1 MLTLK
6 KFQRKCVEEIK
17 HRLLIQNQ
25 YNTVIQAPTGSGK
38 TIILSKFIDECL
50 DETSD
55 NLVFIWFTPGA
66 GDLED
71 QSKKKFDTFI
81 NNRTTKYLDD
91 VLNCG
96 FAKDDVVFIN
106 WEQVTKNT
114 NKAFNKAEQRC
125 LLDKIEIAKEN
136 LKFII
141 IIDECHIG
149 NTDKAKSIVSKFEP
163 IAEISVS
170 ATIDKADIK
179 IEEYE
184 VIEEELITKAIYIN
198 DGIPKDI
205 MIKNEHFYL
214 IDKAIEKHSEIKKQY
229 DLLNLNINPL
239 IIIQYPNNSD
249 YLIDEVNDYLKTKGF
264 SYELK
269 NVGIWMSGDSDSIT
283 KKENIDNITANN
295 DSVSI
300 LHIKQAIST
309 GWDCV
314 RAKIL
319 VKLRVNMKDSFEVQ
333 TLGRIRRM
341 PEQKHYQSELLDNCF
356 LYTFDE
362 DYKNEVVRT
371 FNDAYNTKLIFLKTE
386 YEDIDLGLV
395 KEMKSSKKSGL
406 AESETKDLIKKYL
419 IDYLS
424 LTNDTDLN
432 KELLYNIGFDFNPYI
447 SKSIIQE
454 KVYNSKELLEDAHKV
469 SVNIEIDLKDKKLL
483 NESIWIIA
491 SKLGFERSLTSG
503 ILKNLF
509 LNEGDILSLSEEEFF
524 AFIVNNRDLI
534 KDLFFRAINSNITQ
548 EKVANTEITTMR
560 FAIPKIDLFKFKT
573 GLKTVNVMDSN
584 VYVDYTD
591 DAVRSKPEKR
601 FERYCEVNE
610 NVEWLYKNGESSQSY
625 LSIIRIDNTEKQW
638 IFYPDY
644 IIKLKNGDLYIIETK
659 GGEDSLGN
667 SKNIDSE
674 KVEGK
679 FNALKRYVS
688 QHEDRYFKTYG
699 TKCPYKLNWGF
710 VRDSDIHENELYF
723 NNTEYQEDLH
733 HSNWINLKEVF

>member
-17 HRLLIQNQ
+17 HRLLIKNQ

-198 DGIPKDI
+198 DGIPKNI

-249 YLIDEVNDYLKTKGF
+249 YLIDEVNEYLKTKGF

-269 NVGIWMSGDSDSIT
+269 NVGIWMSGDSDCST
-283 KKENIDNITANN
+283 KKENIDTITANN

-341 PEQKHYQSELLDNCF
+341 PEQKHYQNELLDNCF

-406 AESETKDLIKKYL
+406 AESETKDLIKRYL

-432 KELLYNIGFDFNPYI
+432 KELFSNMEFSFKPYI

-560 FAIPKIDLFKFKT
+560 FTIPKIDLFKFKT

-601 FERYCEVNE
+601 FERYCEANE

-699 TKCPYKLNWGF
+699 TKCPYKLKWGF

-733 HSNWINLKEVF
+733 HPNWINLKEIF